1 MLRQHSRLKESPMEE
16 QDSVGRFLAS
26 LLAEY
31 GMNTDGLCRRSGL
44 RENEVSLILRDIL
57 VVTPAVAEKLGRAF
71 YSPGFWLV
79 RQAMS
84 ERRMLSQGS

>member
-1 MLRQHSRLKESPMEE
+1 MEE

-44 RENEVSLILRDIL
+44 RESEVSLILRDIL
-57 VVTPAVAEKLGRAF
+57 VVTEKLGRAF

-84 ERRMLSQGS
+84 ERRKLSHHR

>member
-1 MLRQHSRLKESPMEE
+1 MDEH
-16 QDSVGRFLAS
+16 SVGRFLAS

-31 GMNTDGLCRRSGL
+31 NMSVEQLCRRSGL
-44 RENEVSLILRDIL
+44 QMHEARFLLRGTL
-57 VVTPAVAEKLGRAF
+57 TVTPAVAEKLGRAF

-84 ERRMLSQGS
+84 ELNKLGRET